1 MKELLN
7 TYFSKALIGLLI
19 IVCSWYG
26 KNLDTWGKNR
36 VIDNDVVSY
45 YAYLPAGLIFHDLN
59 FNFVKDLPP
68 NFEGKIWLATAPS
81 GKPVLRMTMGLAIL
95 WSPFFILA
103 HIAAKI
109 IGVSAL
115 GYSWPYSL
123 SIFVAAIFYLFLGLI
138 VLRKILLNYFSET
151 VTGITLL
158 AVVLA
163 TNLMYYVISEPG
175 MSHVY
180 SFSLIIVFL
189 YATLKWVEKTTIA
202 NTLTIGVL
210 AGLIVLIRPVNGLV
224 LIFPALISVNSFH
237 DFYDRILSRWKYIL
251 VAGLAAILVVVPQLI
266 YWKVQ
271 TGQLFFNSYMDS
283 GRFYFA
289 NPHIL
294 DGLFSYRKGWLVYTP
309 IMVFALLGL
318 FFLKNYIKGIQTS
331 IVIFLV
337 LFLYVIFSWWCW
349 WYGGSFG
356 SRPMIETYGILALP
370 LAAFLSQL
378 MKRSFWIKGIASILL
393 VFLVFFNQF
402 QMNQYRTSLLH
413 WDSMTQQAYKAI
425 LFRKSWPANYDKMI
439 KIPDY
444 DKALKGLEEYP

>member
-1 MKELLN
+1 MKELLDK
-7 TYFSKALIGLLI
+7 YFSKGMIILLI

-26 KNLDTWGKNR
+26 KNLDTWGKNK

-59 FNFVKDLPP
+59 FAFVKDLPP
-68 NFEGKIWLATAPS
+68 NFEGKIWLATAPN

-103 HIAAKI
+103 HFAAKL

-123 SIFVAAIFYLFLGLI
+123 SIFVAAIFYLFLSLI
-138 VLRKILLNYFSET
+138 FLRKILLNYFSET

-180 SFSLIIVFL
+180 SFSLIIIFL
-189 YATLKWVEKTTIA
+189 YATLKWVEKPTIA

-224 LIFPALISVNSFH
+224 LIFPALISVNSFS
-237 DFYDRILSRWKYIL
+237 DLYDRILSRWKYIL
-251 VAGLAAILVVVPQLI
+251 SAGLAAILVVMPQLI

-309 IMVFALLGL
+309 IMLVALFGM
-318 FFLKNYIKGIQTS
+318 FFLKNYIKGIRTS
-331 IVIFLV
+331 IVIFLT

-378 MKRSFWIKGIASILL
+378 MKRSFWIKGIASILF

-425 LFRKSWPANYDKMI
+425 LFRKNWPANYDKMI
-439 KIPDY
+439 KVPDY
-444 DKALKGLEEYP
+444 DKALKGLDEYP

>member
-1 MKELLN
+1 MFLKVN
-7 TYFSKALIGLLI
+7 FSKIAILFLILI
-19 IVCSWYG
+19 CSWYG
-26 KNLDTWGKNR
+26 KNLDTWGKNK

-45 YAYLPAGLIFHDLN
+45 YAYLPAGLLFHDLN
-59 FNFVKDLPP
+59 FTFVKDLPP
-68 NFEGKIWLATAPS
+68 DFEGKIWLATAPN

-95 WSPFFILA
+95 WTPFFLMA
-103 HIAAKI
+103 HLGAKLL
-109 IGVSAL
+109 GVSAL

-123 SIFVAAIFYLFLGLI
+123 SIFVAAVFYMFLGL
-138 VLRKILLNYFSET
+138 VFLRKILLKYFSEI

-158 AVVLA
+158 VVVLG

-180 SFSLIIVFL
+180 SFSLITIFL
-189 YATLKWVEKTTIA
+189 YTSMKWVEKPGYLSTII
-202 NTLTIGVL
+202 LGIL

-224 LIFPALISVNSFH
+224 LIFPALISVHSFG
-237 DFYDRILSRWKYIL
+237 DFYNRIFSRWKFIL
-251 VAGLAAILVVVPQLI
+251 LAGSAAILVILPQLI
-266 YWKVQ
+266 YWKMQ
-271 TGQLFFNSYMDS
+271 TGQLLFNSYMDS

-294 DGLFSYRKGWLVYTP
+294 DGLISYRKGWLLYTP
-309 IMVFALLGL
+309 VMVFACLGL
-318 FFLKNYIKGIQTS
+318 FYLKNYLTGVTFPILA
-331 IVIFLV
+331 FLG

-370 LAAFLSQL
+370 LAAFLSQFFG
-378 MKRSFWIKGIASILL
+378 RSLWKQAIVG
-393 VFLVFFNQF
+393 VFLLFFVFLNQF

-413 WDSMTQQAYKAI
+413 WDSMTKEAYKAI
-425 LFRKSWPANYDKMI
+425 LFKKNWPVGYDKMI

-444 DKALKGLEEYP
+444 EKALRGEKEY